1 MNADRWALMYS
12 PLNCLD
18 ISLTCVQSLQSE
30 AVANSPIIKGL
41 DAKIQDINN
50 KIAEAKTNNR
60 KSIDLAIFEPA
71 LQVFIAQKTVVEKG
85 ESRTVGF
92 LDRIGQIFTNPGGLL
107 NDLLSVAGIPLLRG
121 LVGGSDA
128 QQSRSIQISDLAVK
142 VAELERGKAE
152 VAAKTR
158 ERIQEL
164 VLNYDVA
171 AREFQAEQSI
181 VVSQQKTFKI
191 YTVTYAA
198 GDGDPNTYLTR
209 KEQLEKSKL
218 QVFKSWARLRA
229 QISNLKN
236 LVIARE

>member
-1 MNADRWALMYS
+1 MRFDRLLLSMFGWLVISPAVLAQRTSTPPPIAPVVVPAAPTVVPPPLPKTPAAPTVVAPPPPPPPPPPTNKKSVGEDLNNPLEAPQDIERILSTRMNADRWALMYS

-41 DAKIQDINN
+41 DAKIQDINS

-92 LDRIGQIFTNPGGLL
+92 LDRIAQIFTNPGGLV

-128 QQSRSIQISDLAVK
+128 QQSRSIQISDL
-142 VAELERGKAE
+142 G
-152 VAAKTR
+152 
-158 ERIQEL
+158 
-164 VLNYDVA
+164 
-171 AREFQAEQSI
+171 
-181 VVSQQKTFKI
+181 
-191 YTVTYAA
+191 
-198 GDGDPNTYLTR
+198 
-209 KEQLEKSKL
+209 
-218 QVFKSWARLRA
+218 
-229 QISNLKN
+229 
-236 LVIARE
+236 IATGYV